1 MLGVDFDPMLPP
13 SCTTPTVFSVVG
25 WGDRTSAR
33 SSELTLCSGP
43 WLSCAGDVISRMH
56 DASSREVPNEGVRQ
70 TRKFFRPSQN
80 NEKEEHFFLKTKS
93 YFKRAPQH
101 IFVDILYETLRVF
114 RERDGT
120 SVGFAQTHC
129 FSQAP
134 QVLSCTHAQLSFVF
148 RKIMHELRVFLFSH
162 EQFPSSF
169 FSFLIRIRDDFSLD
183 QQEIAKFRRTAS
195 RGI

>member
-1 MLGVDFDPMLPP
+1 MKSDSGWVVGLGKGMDM
-13 SCTTPTVFSVVG
+13 SCTCFQHIN
-25 WGDRTSAR
+25 AL
-33 SSELTLCSGP
+33 SSCFML
-43 WLSCAGDVISRMH
+43 
-56 DASSREVPNEGVRQ
+56 
-70 TRKFFRPSQN
+70 
-80 NEKEEHFFLKTKS
+80 
-93 YFKRAPQH
+93 QH

-120 SVGFAQTHC
+120 SMGFAQTHC

-169 FSFLIRIRDDFSLD
+169 FSFLIRIRDIFLL
-183 QQEIAKFRRTAS
+183 INKKS
-195 RGI
+195 RSFDEPLLVGFDTTVRNPATKMHTF